1 MKTMRFPTHISF
13 KTRIKEAEPAK
24 LASNVTA
31 ISKDLEDQTSN
42 FKAIST
48 KEKMEQLLD
57 AVVGKLDPKFTESPG
72 FKQAVLSFY
81 KKYK

>member
-1 MKTMRFPTHISF
+1 
-13 KTRIKEAEPAK
+13 
-24 LASNVTA
+24 
-31 ISKDLEDQTSN
+31 
-42 FKAIST
+42 
-48 KEKMEQLLD
+48 MEQLLD

>member
-1 MKTMRFPTHISF
+1 MKTMKNPTHISF
-13 KTRIKEAEPAK
+13 KTRIKEEELAK
-24 LASNVTA
+24 QASNVTA

-57 AVVGKLDPKFTESPG
+57 AVVGKLDPKFTELPG

>member
-1 MKTMRFPTHISF
+1 MKTMKNPTHISF
-13 KTRIKEAEPAK
+13 KTRIKEEELAK
-24 LASNVTA
+24 QASNVTA

-57 AVVGKLDPKFTESPG
+57 AVVGKLDPKFAESPV